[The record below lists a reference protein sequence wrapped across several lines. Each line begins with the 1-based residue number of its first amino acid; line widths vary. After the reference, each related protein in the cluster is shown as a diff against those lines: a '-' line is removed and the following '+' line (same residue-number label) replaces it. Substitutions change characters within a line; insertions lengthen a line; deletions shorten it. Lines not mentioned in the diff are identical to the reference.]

1 MSSEQSNLGG
11 LTWQTW
17 SSLKT
22 LTSAPILTDTLAPS
36 LDSMRPSRYPPSAC
50 HQEELLQSSTVIYSV
65 CFLSQCS
72 TRICVANLTK
82 ISRNNYRS
90 SQSYWNQKKI
100 LCCYWMKG
108 PHQYK
113 LNLINIK
120 KLFYET
126 PLMKFKKR
134 NNIYFNK
141 KLPLKMFCSFFVI
154 WWCFLIYDQRLVSF
168 Y

>member
-1 MSSEQSNLGG
+1 
-11 LTWQTW
+11 
-17 SSLKT
+17 
-22 LTSAPILTDTLAPS
+22 
-36 LDSMRPSRYPPSAC
+36 
-50 HQEELLQSSTVIYSV
+50 
-65 CFLSQCS
+65 
-72 TRICVANLTK
+72 
-82 ISRNNYRS
+82 
-90 SQSYWNQKKI
+90 